1 MDLMSYL
8 LGKNSS
14 SGGGGVDILDYFND
28 TINFNTASN
37 KQYSYLVKKMPPLK
51 IVSTV
56 TSLVY
61 AFTNYQGE
69 TIKFD
74 FENSDFSNVTNTSIM
89 FQNCINLKEVDM
101 SGLVSSK
108 IASINGMFFNC
119 TEIRKIDLSGLTNV
133 ANYNGGEAFSG
144 CNKLAVLDISSLS
157 KPATFAPSYYQDM
170 FYNCGTNCLQ
180 SDGAYA
186 DGVPYIYVKDADM
199 QTWILTQRTDWT
211 TANVIVKE

>member
-8 LGKNSS
+8 LGKKS
-14 SGGGGVDILDYFND
+14 SGGGGVDISDYFND
-28 TINFNTASN
+28 TINFNTASD
-37 KQYSYLVKKMPPLK
+37 KQYGYLVKKMPPLK
-51 IVSTV
+51 ITNVV

-61 AFTNYQGE
+61 AFANYRGE

-74 FENSDFSNVTNTSIM
+74 FENSNFSNVTNTSIM
-89 FQNCINLKEVDM
+89 FQNCYYLKEVDM

-133 ANYNGGEAFSG
+133 ANYNGGGAFYE

-157 KPATFAPSYYQDM
+157 KPATYTPSYYQDM
-170 FYNCGTNCLQ
+170 FYNTGTECLA